1 MPTMRN
7 KAKNEIDISETN
19 KRPSG
24 RAGTKVKSA
33 TQRAS
38 TKVKQ
43 AGRAMK
49 ETGRR
54 AKSRAKTSTRSR
66 SV

>member
-1 MPTMRN
+1 MPTKRT
-7 KAKNEIDISETN
+7 KTQNEIDIETN

-24 RAGTKVKSA
+24 RAGSKVKSA

-49 ETGRR
+49 ETSRR